1 MKNYTMALAVIGA
14 LTLGGPGPAEA
25 RDKGQGHGVQMQ
37 TQAAMQHRAGS
48 RNEQHATHRP
58 RVKQYARAL
67 HKRVHA
73 RASKRIWRMKA
84 RHYRAKPGYWHHRR
98 LQHSFRGP
106 HHRGHQVDRAYPV
119 YEDSTGH
126 SLGVDIETEGF
137 RFSVNKSE

>member
-1 MKNYTMALAVIGA
+1 
-14 LTLGGPGPAEA
+14 
-25 RDKGQGHGVQMQ
+25 MQ

-48 RNEQHATHRP
+48 LKEQRAAHRP
-58 RVKQYARAL
+58 RVNQYARAL

-73 RASKRIWRMKA
+73 RASKRIWRRKA

-98 LQHSFRGP
+98 LHQSFRGP

-137 RFSVNKSE
+137 RFSVNKSG